1 MGLGL
6 CGLRI
11 NGVGYKAIIKKRRE
25 PALIKQYEAEMKQ
38 YLIEAAFYLLING
51 LILNIYLVKK
61 LMQKISDFVDINK
74 RLREKIDTLD
84 NILSSKQD

>member
-1 MGLGL
+1 
-6 CGLRI
+6 
-11 NGVGYKAIIKKRRE
+11 
-25 PALIKQYEAEMKQ
+25 MKQ
-38 YLIEAAFYLLING
+38 YLIEVVFYLLING
-51 LILNIYLVKK
+51 LIINIYLVKK

>member
-1 MGLGL
+1 
-6 CGLRI
+6 
-11 NGVGYKAIIKKRRE
+11 
-25 PALIKQYEAEMKQ
+25 MKQ
-38 YLIEAAFYLLING
+38 YLIEVAFYLLLNG

-84 NILSSKQD
+84 SILSSKQD